1 MRMRVVV
8 VGVGVMGLSAAAE
21 LAARGHEVVA
31 VDRHGVG
38 NAMASSSGATRVFR
52 LAHPTGVQVR
62 LALWNDDLWTDLER
76 AAGRPLRLHRGLL
89 WRGGLVDEVEL
100 ALANEGVEHERV
112 DRARQA
118 ELFPELR
125 WAGDLGVLWQPDAGA
140 VRADDALRASLTR
153 LRRGGGQLVSDCTVL
168 AVNPRSAG
176 GVEVVADDAGGRRTW
191 EADRVVLA
199 AGPWAEQLLA
209 DIGIS
214 VTLTPVLEQ
223 VTYVRGGAAVPWEGR
238 PCLVDCPA
246 DGSSFGLYAMP
257 TPGIGYKVG
266 IDTRLRP
273 FDASDLDRSP
283 HPVRERETVER
294 VRHELPSFDATVV
307 RSELCAWTDSPDDLF
322 IVDRVGDV
330 VMACGDSGQG
340 FKFLPMFGQV
350 LANLTDGSPIPDAV
364 AADVASLGLARLAG
378 R

>member
-1 MRMRVVV
+1 MRVVV
-8 VGVGVMGLSAAAE
+8 VGAGVMGLSAAAE
-21 LAARGHEVVA
+21 LAARGHDVVA

-62 LALWNDDLWTDLER
+62 LAVWNHRLWADLER
-76 AAGRPLRLHRGLL
+76 VAGRPLRLHRGLL
-89 WRGGLVDEVEL
+89 WRGGLVDDVEREL
-100 ALANEGVEHERV
+100 VAEGVEHERV

-125 WAGDLGVLWQPDAGA
+125 WADDLGVVWQPDAGA
-140 VRADDALRASLTR
+140 VHAEDALQASLTR
-153 LRRGGGQLVSDCTVL
+153 LRKGGGQLVGGCTVHD
-168 AVNPRSAG
+168 VSPRSGG
-176 GVEVVADDAGGRRTW
+176 GVEVVADVAGDRRTW
-191 EADRVVLA
+191 QADRVVVA

-209 DIGIS
+209 GVGIAVS
-214 VTLTPVLEQ
+214 LTPVLEQ
-223 VTYVRGGAAVPWEGR
+223 VTYVRGGAAVPWAER
-238 PCLVDCPA
+238 PCLVDVPL

-266 IDTRLRP
+266 IDTPLRA
-273 FDASDLDRSP
+273 FDATDPDRSP
-283 HPVRERETVER
+283 DPIREQETVER
-294 VRHELPSFDATVV
+294 VRHELPSFDAAVV

-330 VMACGDSGQG
+330 VVACGDSGQG
-340 FKFLPMFGQV
+340 FKFLPLFGQV
-350 LANLTDGSPIPDAV
+350 LANLVDESPMPDAV
-364 AADVASLGLARLAG
+364 ADDVASLGLARFAG

>member
-1 MRMRVVV
+1 MRVVV

-21 LAARGHEVVA
+21 LSARGHVVVA

-38 NAMASSSGATRVFR
+38 NALASSSGATRVFR
-52 LAHPTGVQVR
+52 LAHPTSRQVR
-62 LALWNDDLWTDLER
+62 LARWNHSLWAELER
-76 AAGRPLRLHRGLL
+76 SVGRPLRLHRGLL
-89 WRGGLVDEVEL
+89 WRGGLVDEVER
-100 ALANEGVEHERV
+100 ALADVGVEHERV

-125 WAGDLGVLWQPDAGA
+125 WDGDLDVLWQPEAGA
-140 VRADDALRASLTR
+140 VRADDALRASLAR
-153 LRRGGGQLVSDCTVL
+153 FRRGGGQLVGDCTVL
-168 AVNPRSAG
+168 AVSPRWGG
-176 GVEVVADDAGGRRTW
+176 GVEVTADVAGTRRTW
-191 EADRVVLA
+191 EADRVVVA

-209 DIGIS
+209 DLGIS

-238 PCLVDCPA
+238 PCIVDAPA
-246 DGSSFGLYAMP
+246 DGSSFGMYAMP

-266 IDTRLRP
+266 IDTPLRP
-273 FDASDLDRSP
+273 FDEADLDRAP
-283 HPVRERETVER
+283 DPVRERETVER

-330 VMACGDSGQG
+330 VIACGDSGQG

-350 LANLTDGSPIPDAV
+350 LAGLVDESPMPDAV
-364 AADVASLGLARLAG
+364 AADVASLGLARFAA

>member
-1 MRMRVVV
+1 MRVMV

-21 LAARGHEVVA
+21 LAARGHHVVA

-38 NAMASSSGATRVFR
+38 NAVASSSGATRVFR
-52 LAHPTGVQVR
+52 LAHPTELQVR
-62 LALWNDDLWTDLER
+62 LAVWNHRLWADLER

-89 WRGGLVDEVEL
+89 WRGGLVDEVAH
-100 ALANEGVEHERV
+100 ALAAEGVEHEQV
-112 DRARQA
+112 DRSRQA

-125 WAGDLGVLWQPDAGA
+125 WAGDLEVLWQPDAGA

-153 LRRGGGQLVSDCTVL
+153 LHRGGGQLLADCTVL
-168 AVNPRSAG
+168 AVSPRAGG
-176 GVEVVADDAGGRRTW
+176 GVEVVADVAGSRRTW
-191 EADRVVLA
+191 EVDRVVVA

-209 DIGIS
+209 DTGIS
-214 VTLTPVLEQ
+214 VSLTPVLEQ
-223 VTYVRGGAAVPWEGR
+223 VTYVRGGAAVPWERR
-238 PCLVDCPA
+238 PCLVDVPL

-266 IDTRLRP
+266 IDTPLRP
-273 FDASDLDRSP
+273 FDPADPDRSP
-283 HPVRERETVER
+283 DPVRERETVER
-294 VRHELPSFDATVV
+294 VKHELPSFDATVV

-330 VMACGDSGQG
+330 VVACGDSGQG

-350 LANLTDGSPIPDAV
+350 LANLVDESPMPDAV
-364 AADVASLGLARLAG
+364 AADVASLGLARFPG

>member
-1 MRMRVVV
+1 MRVVV

-21 LAARGHEVVA
+21 LAARGHHVVA
-31 VDRHGVG
+31 LDRHGVG
-38 NAMASSSGATRVFR
+38 NALASSSGATRVFR
-52 LAHPTGVQVR
+52 LAHPTGLQVR
-62 LALWNDDLWTDLER
+62 LALWNHRLWADLER
-76 AAGRPLRLHRGLL
+76 TAGRALRLHRGLL

-100 ALANEGVEHERV
+100 ALAAEGVDHERV

-125 WAGDLGVLWQPDAGA
+125 WDGDLGVLWQPDAGA

-153 LRRGGGQLVSDCTVL
+153 LRQGGGELVGDCTVL
-168 AVNPRSAG
+168 AVSPRAAG
-176 GVEVVADDAGGRRTW
+176 GVEVVADVAGARRTW
-191 EADRVVLA
+191 EADRVVIA
-199 AGPWAEQLLA
+199 AGPWAEQLLGDVGVA
-209 DIGIS
+209 

-223 VTYVRGGAAVPWEGR
+223 VTYVRGGVAVPWAGR
-238 PCLVDCPA
+238 PCLVDVPV

-266 IDTRLRP
+266 IDTPLRP
-273 FDASDLDRSP
+273 FDPADPDRSP
-283 HPVRERETVER
+283 DPDRERETVER
-294 VRHELPSFDATVV
+294 VRHELPAFDATVV

-330 VMACGDSGQG
+330 VVACGDSGQG

-350 LANLTDGSPIPDAV
+350 LASLADESPMPDTV
-364 AADVASLGLARLAG
+364 AADVASLGLARFTG